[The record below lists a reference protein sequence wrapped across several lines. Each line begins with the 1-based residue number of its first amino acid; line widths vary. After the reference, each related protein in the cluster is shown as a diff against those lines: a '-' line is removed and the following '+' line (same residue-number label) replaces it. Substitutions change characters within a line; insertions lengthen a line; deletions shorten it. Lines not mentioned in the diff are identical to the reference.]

1 MYCIILLNII
11 KKMKTVVIGASD
23 NPERYSYKA
32 IKALSQHQHEV
43 VAVSNKKAE
52 VLGYQIQDI
61 NIIEKDV
68 DTITLYV
75 GPQNQSHYEDYIMST
90 KPRRVIFNPGTENII
105 LEEQLE
111 KNGILVEEAC
121 TLVLLSTGQY

>member
-1 MYCIILLNII
+1 
-11 KKMKTVVIGASD
+11 MKTVVIGASN

-32 IKALSQHQHEV
+32 IKMLLNHDHEV

-52 VLGYQIQDI
+52 VLGLPII
-61 NIIEKDV
+61 NTDSIVDSV

-75 GPQNQSHYEDYIMST
+75 GPANQKFYEQYILDT
-90 KPRRVIFNPGTENII
+90 KPRRVIFNPGTENSEMEEI
-105 LEEQLE
+105 LA
-111 KNGILVEEAC
+111 KNGIEVEEAC